1 MDLFP
6 IKKIVSRFLFPLPVC
21 IEILLAGV
29 FLLWF
34 TRHQKSGRVLVT
46 AGTGLLLLLSYDAPS
61 ESLLRGLEHQYGR
74 LTPSALSELQAGSP
88 DRGVKWIVVLGGGT
102 NPDPDLPIS
111 SRLAYSS
118 VVRLIEGIRLY
129 RENKGSK
136 LIVSG
141 GGAEDRSRC
150 DAALMSEL
158 ARTLGVPQQDIIE
171 EDQSRDTEDEA
182 LFIKPLVKDD
192 AFILV
197 TSASHM
203 PRSMRL
209 FAGNGMKPI
218 PAPTDYLT
226 SNVRIMPPDAFFPD
240 PQALDKATRAVYEYL
255 GLAWLRLRNSA
266 Q

>member
-21 IEILLAGV
+21 IEILLAGI
-29 FLLWF
+29 FLLWY
-34 TRHQKSGRVLVT
+34 TRHQKFGRILVT

-61 ESLLRGLEHQYGR
+61 EGLLRGLEHQYGM

-102 NPDPDLPIS
+102 NPDPELPVS
-111 SRLAYSS
+111 SRPAYPTLA
-118 VVRLIEGIRLY
+118 RLVEAVHLY
-129 RENKGSK
+129 RENRGSK

-141 GGAEDRSRC
+141 GGAKDRSRC
-150 DAALMSEL
+150 DAAVMSEL

-171 EDQSRDTEDEA
+171 EDQSRDTEDA
-182 LFIKPLVKDD
+182 AHFIKPLVNND

-203 PRSMRL
+203 FRSMRL
-209 FAGNGMKPI
+209 FVGNGMKPI

-226 SNVRIMPPDAFFPD
+226 RDVRIMSADAFFPD
-240 PQALDKATRAVYEYL
+240 PQALGKATRAVYEYL
-255 GLAWLRLRNSA
+255 GLAWLTLRDST